1 MKKKYIALTVLIVF
15 LIGIVSG
22 AYLIFKDGKTF
33 HIGHAL
39 ISGTGEFIF
48 VDKNGSPIKMGDAE
62 NKIFK
67 GITDGDRVLV
77 VYGMVLTSYP
87 AQSGTNLCIKLSDG
101 TIDDVNKDTVK
112 QLGELGWLKGEAPF
126 ENVETNEI
134 KSITI
139 TELSSMSEVIKQ
151 KTLTE
156 KQIEEF
162 VPMLEDLE
170 FAHDEG
176 EMYYGGCIRI
186 EIEFNDGETKW
197 FVTFVGT
204 ASVQFN
210 GTEYAAT
217 PSIGNI
223 QDFAAEL
230 LDLNY

>member
-1 MKKKYIALTVLIVF
+1 MKKKYIALIALFVF
-15 LIGIVSG
+15 LVGILSG
-22 AYLIFKDGKTF
+22 AYLIFKDGKAF
-33 HIGHAL
+33 HVGHAL
-39 ISGTGEFIF
+39 ISRTGEFIF
-48 VDKNGSPIKMGDAE
+48 VDEDGSPIRMGDAE
-62 NKIFK
+62 DKIFK

-101 TIDDVNKDTVK
+101 TIDSVNKDTVK
-112 QLGELGWLKGEAPF
+112 QLKELGWLKGEAPF
-126 ENVETNEI
+126 ESVETSEI

-139 TELSSMSEVIKQ
+139 TELSSKSEVIKQ
-151 KTLTE
+151 KILTE

-162 VPMLEDLE
+162 VPMLAGLE

-176 EMYYGGCIRI
+176 KMYYGGCIKF
-186 EIEFNDGETKW
+186 EIELTDGETRW
-197 FVTFVGT
+197 FATFIGT

-210 GTEYAAT
+210 GTVYAAT
-217 PSIGNI
+217 PSIGSI